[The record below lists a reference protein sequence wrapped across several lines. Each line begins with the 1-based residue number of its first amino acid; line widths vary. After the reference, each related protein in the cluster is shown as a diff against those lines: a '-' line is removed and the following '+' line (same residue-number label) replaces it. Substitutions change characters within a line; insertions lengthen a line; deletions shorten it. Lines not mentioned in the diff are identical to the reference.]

1 MIRRNTIKLIS
12 LLVAACLLCS
22 VFALSVFATGEDDV
36 TTVEEV
42 TEVTTL
48 SEETETTADET
59 ETTADQTETTTA
71 GEEET
76 TTATPTE
83 TTPVGD
89 TGDTGTTTENKS
101 WFVEHINLVIAVGV
115 VVVLVIA
122 YFVARL
128 VSKKFKEKSTKFWKD
143 YKAEFKKLVW
153 PTKEQFWKNSLVVL
167 VAVVVGAV
175 VLALLDYGITQ
186 GFYGLKELIDTIRP
200 AG

>member
-22 VFALSVFATGEDDV
+22 VFALSVFAEGEDDV
-36 TTVEEV
+36 TTVEETV
-42 TEVTTL
+42 LATEAQTNA
-48 SEETETTADET
+48 EETETTADET
-59 ETTADQTETTTA
+59 ETTTA
-71 GEEET
+71 GEEE

-83 TTPVGD
+83 TTPVET
-89 TGDTGTTTENKS
+89 TGDTGTTTENKN
-101 WFVEHINLVIAVGV
+101 WFSEHINLVIAVCV

-128 VSKKFKEKSTKFWKD
+128 VSKKFREKSTKFWKD

>member
-12 LLVAACLLCS
+12 FLVAACLLCS
-22 VFALSVFATGEDDV
+22 VFALSVFAEGEDDV

-42 TEVTTL
+42 TETTTL

-59 ETTADQTETTTA
+59 ETTTA

-76 TTATPTE
+76 TTSTE
-83 TTPVGD
+83 TTPVD
-89 TGDTGTTTENKS
+89 TTGDDTTTPTEKKS
-101 WFVEHINLVIAVGV
+101 WFAEHINLVIAVGV

>member
-22 VFALSVFATGEDDV
+22 VFALSVFAEGEDDV

-42 TEVTTL
+42 TETTTL

-59 ETTADQTETTTA
+59 ETTTA

-76 TTATPTE
+76 TTSTE
-83 TTPVGD
+83 TTPVD
-89 TGDTGTTTENKS
+89 TTGDDTTTPTEKKS
-101 WFVEHINLVIAVGV
+101 WFAEHINLVIAVGV

>member
-22 VFALSVFATGEDDV
+22 VFALSVFAEGEDDV
-36 TTVEEV
+36 TSVVETLVE
-42 TEVTTL
+42 TEVDTNT
-48 SEETETTADET
+48 EETETTANE
-59 ETTADQTETTTA
+59 TETTTA

-76 TTATPTE
+76 TTSTE
-83 TTPVGD
+83 TTPVD
-89 TGDTGTTTENKS
+89 TTGDDTTTPTENKG
-101 WFVEHINLVIAVGV
+101 WFAEHINLVIAIGV

-128 VSKKFKEKSTKFWKD
+128 VSKKFREKSTKFWKD

-167 VAVVVGAV
+167 VAVVIGAV

>member
-22 VFALSVFATGEDDV
+22 VFAVSVFADGED
-36 TTVEEV
+36 TTVEET
-42 TEVTTL
+42 TEVVTTTG
-48 SEETETTADET
+48 EETETTADET
-59 ETTADQTETTTA
+59 ETTADDTETTAA

-76 TTATPTE
+76 TTPTE
-83 TTPVGD
+83 TTAPAGN
-89 TGDTGTTTENKS
+89 TGDDTSTTTENKS
-101 WFVEHINLVIAVGV
+101 WFAEHINLVIAVGV
-115 VVVLVIA
+115 IVVLVIA

-167 VAVVVGAV
+167 VAIVIGAV

-200 AG
+200 AN

>member
-12 LLVAACLLCS
+12 LLVAVCLLCS
-22 VFALSVFATGEDDV
+22 VFALSVFADGED
-36 TTVEEV
+36 TTVEET
-42 TEVTTL
+42 TEVVTTTG
-48 SEETETTADET
+48 EETETTADET
-59 ETTADQTETTTA
+59 ETTAA

-76 TTATPTE
+76 TTPTE
-83 TTPVGD
+83 TTAPAGD
-89 TGDTGTTTENKS
+89 TGDDTSTPTENKS
-101 WFVEHINLVIAVGV
+101 WFEAHINLVIAVGV

-167 VAVVVGAV
+167 VAVVIGAV

>member
-12 LLVAACLLCS
+12 LLVASCLLCS
-22 VFALSVFATGEDDV
+22 IFALSVFAEGEDEV
-36 TTVEEV
+36 TTTVEEV
-42 TEVTTL
+42 TETTVSEETETTV

-59 ETTADQTETTTA
+59 ETTST
-71 GEEET
+71 GEET
-76 TTATPTE
+76 TEPVE
-83 TTPVGD
+83 TTAPTDNPGD
-89 TGDTGTTTENKS
+89 AGTTKDNTN
-101 WFVEHINLVIAVGV
+101 WFEAQINLVIAVGV

-153 PTKEQFWKNSLVVL
+153 PTKEQFWKNSAVVL
-167 VAVVVGAV
+167 VAVVIGAV

>member
-22 VFALSVFATGEDDV
+22 VFALSVFAEGEDDV

-42 TEVTTL
+42 TETTTL

-59 ETTADQTETTTA
+59 ETTTA

-76 TTATPTE
+76 TTSTE
-83 TTPVGD
+83 TTPVD
-89 TGDTGTTTENKS
+89 TTGDDTTTPTENKG
-101 WFVEHINLVIAVGV
+101 WFAEHINLVIAIGV

-128 VSKKFKEKSTKFWKD
+128 VSKKFREKSTKFWKD

-167 VAVVVGAV
+167 VAVVIGAV

>member
-22 VFALSVFATGEDDV
+22 VFALSVFAEGEDDV

-42 TEVTTL
+42 TETTTL

-59 ETTADQTETTTA
+59 ETTTA

-76 TTATPTE
+76 TTSTE
-83 TTPVGD
+83 TTPVET
-89 TGDTGTTTENKS
+89 TGDDTTTPTEKKG
-101 WFVEHINLVIAVGV
+101 WFAEHINLVIAIGV

-128 VSKKFKEKSTKFWKD
+128 VSKKFREKSTKFWKD

-167 VAVVVGAV
+167 VAVVIGAV